1 MTTTSYPEPLQAQQP
16 TRMGDA
22 TRNAPTDDG
31 TLAKSGDALG
41 SMVRAVPTTGGQ
53 PQGAGPS
60 PSQQAAGKDE
70 RPLPT
75 SAGFLTVLSD
85 PVHYHVKHPLQ
96 SHWTLHQK
104 IGQVEGASSR
114 GVSQDDWERSLK
126 KSVTIGT
133 VEDFWCV
140 YNSMQDFSTIPNNC
154 DYFFMREGVKPMWE
168 DPANK
173 GGCELR
179 IVVTRN
185 MDAVSM
191 WKMAVLGEAKDR
203 LCTNH
208 CLLPLRVRVVTGHS
222 GCPILGL

>member
-1 MTTTSYPEPLQAQQP
+1 MTTTTSYPEPLQAQQP
-16 TRMGDA
+16 TRTSEA
-22 TRNAPTDDG
+22 TQSSLSNG
-31 TLAKSGDALG
+31 ETLAKSGAGDALG
-41 SMVRAVPTTGGQ
+41 SMVQAVSGTDEQRQQQPPGTMASTASTPAAGQ
-53 PQGAGPS
+53 PPV
-60 PSQQAAGKDE
+60 GKEE
-70 RPLPT
+70 RSLPT
-75 SAGFLTVLSD
+75 SAGFLTILSD
-85 PVHYHVKHPLQ
+85 SVSYHVKHPLQ

-185 MDAVSM
+185 MDAVNM
-191 WKMAVLGEAKDR
+191 WKMAVR
-203 LCTNH
+203 RSN
-208 CLLPLRVRVVTGHS
+208 RIYVY
-222 GCPILGL
+222 

>member
-1 MTTTSYPEPLQAQQP
+1 MTTTTSYPEPLQAQQP
-16 TRMGDA
+16 TRTSEA
-22 TRNAPTDDG
+22 TRNAPSNG
-31 TLAKSGDALG
+31 GETLAKSGGAGDALG
-41 SMVRAVPTTGGQ
+41 SMVQAVPGTDEQRQQQQQPSGATATATATSTTASV
-53 PQGAGPS
+53 PAPS
-60 PSQQAAGKDE
+60 SMGKEE
-70 RPLPT
+70 RLLPT
-75 SAGFLTVLSD
+75 SAGFLTILSD
-85 PVHYHVKHPLQ
+85 PVNYHVKHPLQ

-185 MDAVSM
+185 MDAVTM
-191 WKMAVLGEAKDR
+191 WKMAVRKG
-203 LCTNH
+203 T
-208 CLLPLRVRVVTGHS
+208 
-222 GCPILGL
+222 

>member
-1 MTTTSYPEPLQAQQP
+1 MSDAPQNVSTDNEPLVQ
-16 TRMGDA
+16 
-22 TRNAPTDDG
+22 
-31 TLAKSGDALG
+31 SGDALG
-41 SMVRAVPTTGGQ
+41 SMVRAVSTTSEQQSRPQASQQGTAQSSGQ
-53 PQGAGPS
+53 PPMD
-60 PSQQAAGKDE
+60 KDE

-185 MDAVSM
+185 MDAVNM
-191 WKMAVLGEAKDR
+191 WKMAV
-203 LCTNH
+203 
-208 CLLPLRVRVVTGHS
+208 
-222 GCPILGL
+222 